1 MTTNPNPFDLTFV
14 ASINTL
20 PIDGF
25 TINGFGVT
33 GFRTFVAVPLDANQF
48 SAIAS
53 IGDDAG
59 DDECCTGVMVPPAK
73 NPIRTPWGTGTW

>member
-1 MTTNPNPFDLTFV
+1 MSIAFV
-14 ASINTL
+14 AATNTL

-33 GFRTFVAVPLDANQF
+33 GFRTFAAVPLDANQF
-48 SAIAS
+48 SAIAGV
-53 IGDDAG
+53 GDTD

-73 NPIRTPWGTGTW
+73 APLRTPWGVRKW